1 MTTLIR
7 SVKVIDGTGKPAYTA
22 DVLVENKKIAAIG
35 YFPNKTAEKIIDGMG
50 YYLAPGF
57 IDIHS
62 DADHSLSIFSNP
74 EQKEYLAQG
83 VTTIIGGNCGSSLA
97 PLLYGTLE
105 SIQKWADIN
114 QINVDWQTMA
124 DFLKVLEKRNLGVN
138 FFTLVGHSTI
148 RRSIVGEAF
157 RDLTDK
163 ELEVFKKVLS
173 EALEQGGLGFSTGL
187 SYAHSQ
193 RTSFKEIEALAE
205 VVKKHDGVYATHLRN
220 EKEGLL
226 DSINET
232 IKIAEETGAKIIVSH
247 FRPLIGN
254 EENFKQALE
263 LLEKTKTETFFDV
276 YPFDVSMM
284 PIYKLLPLWAQNGG
298 LALMRE
304 QLLDHQLFQRI
315 LRELPPLKKEDL
327 TIASAPGNE
336 FLVGKNIGEIAKN
349 QGVPISE
356 ALLKLM
362 ITTRLKALVFYKNI
376 NMDLV
381 LESLIHPKSF
391 ISSNTIRLQEK
402 AFLKFLQMVNGKLPI
417 EEAIRK
423 ITSQPAQMFN
433 LQERGMIKESFFADL
448 VMFKNPNAPVIEVTI
463 INGQIK

>member
-1 MTTLIR
+1 MILIR

-22 DVLVENKKIAAIG
+22 DVLIEKDRIAAIG
-35 YFPNKTAEKIIDGMG
+35 FFPTKKAEKVIDGIG

-62 DADHSLSIFSNP
+62 DVDHSLSIFSDP
-74 EQKEYLAQG
+74 EQKEYLSQG

-105 SIQKWADIN
+105 SIQKWTDIN
-114 QINVDWQTMA
+114 QINIDWQTMG
-124 DFLKVLEKRNLGVN
+124 DFLKVLERKKLGVN

-148 RRSIVGEAF
+148 RRSIVGEVF

-173 EALEQGGLGFSTGL
+173 EAFEQGGLGLSTGL

-193 RTSFKEIEALAE
+193 RTSFKEIEVLAE
-205 VVKKHDGVYATHLRN
+205 IVKKYNGVYATHLRN
-220 EKEGLL
+220 EKEGLP

-232 IKIAEETGAKIIVSH
+232 IKIAEETGVKTIVSH
-247 FRPLIGN
+247 FRPLLEN
-254 EENFKQALE
+254 EENFKKALE
-263 LLEKTKTETFFDV
+263 LLKKTKTETFFDV

-298 LALMRE
+298 LAIMYK

-315 LRELPPLKKEDL
+315 LKELPPLSRDDL
-327 TIASAPGNE
+327 IIASAPGNE
-336 FLVGKNIGEIAKN
+336 FLVGKTIGEIAKN
-349 QGVPISE
+349 HGVTIPE

-376 NMDLV
+376 NMSLV
-381 LESLIHPKSF
+381 SELFIHPKSF
-391 ISSNTIRLQEK
+391 ISSNTMRLSEK
-402 AFLKFLQMVNGKLPI
+402 AFLKFLQMVNGKLSI
-417 EEAIRK
+417 EEAIKK
-423 ITSQPAQMFN
+423 ITGKPSQFFN
-433 LQERGMIKESFFADL
+433 LKDRGIIKEGYFADL
-448 VMFKNPNAPVIEVTI
+448 VLFKDSGAPIIEIVIV
-463 INGQIK
+463 NGQIK

>member
-1 MTTLIR
+1 MILIR
-7 SVKVIDGTGKPAYTA
+7 SAKVIDGTGKPAYTA
-22 DVLVENKKIAAIG
+22 DVLIEKDRISAIG
-35 YFPNKTAEKIIDGMG
+35 YFPNKTADKIIDGTG

-62 DADHSLSIFSNP
+62 DIDHSLSIFSNP
-74 EQKEYLAQG
+74 EQKEYLSQG

-105 SIQKWADIN
+105 SIQKWTDIN
-114 QINVDWQTMA
+114 QINVDWQTMG
-124 DFLKVLEKRNLGVN
+124 DFLKVLERKKLGVN

-148 RRSIVGEAF
+148 RRAIIGEVF

-163 ELEVFKKVLS
+163 ELDVFKRVLS
-173 EALEQGGLGFSTGL
+173 EAFEQGGLGFSTGL

-205 VVKKHDGVYATHLRN
+205 IVKKYNGVYATHLRN

-226 DSINET
+226 NSINET
-232 IKIAEETGAKIIVSH
+232 IKIAEETGVKVIISH
-247 FRPLIGN
+247 FRPLLEN
-254 EENFKQALE
+254 EENFKRALE

-284 PIYKLLPLWAQNGG
+284 PIYKLLPLWTQNGG
-298 LALMRE
+298 LAIMYK

-315 LRELPPLKKEDL
+315 LKELPPLTRDDL

-336 FLVGKNIGEIAKN
+336 FLIGKNIGEIAKN
-349 QGVPISE
+349 QGVTIPE

-376 NMDLV
+376 NMSLV
-381 LESLIHPKSF
+381 SELLIHPKSF
-391 ISSNTIRLQEK
+391 ISSNTIRLRGK
-402 AFLKFLQMVNGKLPI
+402 AFPEFLRMVNGKLSI
-417 EEAIRK
+417 EEAIKK
-423 ITSQPAQMFN
+423 ITSQPAQMFG
-433 LQERGMIKESFFADL
+433 LKERGIIKEDFFADL
-448 VMFKNPNAPVIEVTI
+448 AMFKDQNASVIEVI
-463 INGQIK
+463 IVNGQIK